1 MMNASMKNHSLVSN
15 VGLFGV
21 PFSKKQPNLHERINW
36 VAFSSVLC
44 FAVHI
49 SADCFCTHFRA
60 EQWLFKLKSLVFTA
74 MTKAF
79 THRIRHWCFL
89 NTTFPIMNFD
99 TAWFIRPLG
108 RLISHHKRTASEF
121 VFNRAETNLLRETWI
136 DCFGA
141 DIPEH
146 DIPKRT

>member
-60 EQWLFKLKSLVFTA
+60 EQWLFKLKSLVLLWWLKRSPTELD
-74 MTKAF
+74 TDAF
-79 THRIRHWCFL
+79 WILHFPLWILIRLGSFVRWVGWFLTTSGPLQNLFSIVPRQLAQRNLDRLFWCRYSW
-89 NTTFPIMNFD
+89 
-99 TAWFIRPLG
+99 ARY
-108 RLISHHKRTASEF
+108 S
-121 VFNRAETNLLRETWI
+121 
-136 DCFGA
+136 
-141 DIPEH
+141 
-146 DIPKRT
+146 